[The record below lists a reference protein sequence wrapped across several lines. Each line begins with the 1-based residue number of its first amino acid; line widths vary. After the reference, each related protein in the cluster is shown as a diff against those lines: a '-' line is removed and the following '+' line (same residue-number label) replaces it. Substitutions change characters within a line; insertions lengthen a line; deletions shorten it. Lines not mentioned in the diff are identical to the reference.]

1 MVKLESNWRFIMPRN
16 VSRRTYNM
24 MRREHRANPA
34 LADVLKR
41 MEHRQ
46 GIIFSPKGKKE
57 HELRERYLDEN
68 YVKQAAEKL
77 FVQYKEI
84 NITWAACVQAIK
96 TNFAEQLHSKWG
108 PRLKAHREE
117 QKAKKGTVNIGS

>member
-1 MVKLESNWRFIMPRN
+1 MPRN

-34 LADVLKR
+34 LEDVLKR

-46 GIIFSPKGKKE
+46 GIISNPKGKKE
-57 HELRERYLDEN
+57 HELRDRYLDEDYTN
-68 YVKQAAEKL
+68 QAAKKL
-77 FVQYKEI
+77 FEQYKVI
-84 NITWAACVQAIK
+84 DITWAACVQAIK

-108 PRLKAHREE
+108 PRLKAYREE
-117 QKAKKGTVNIGS
+117 IKDKKKTNVIIG

>member
-24 MRREHRANPA
+24 MRRERRVNPA
-34 LADVLKR
+34 LVDVLKR
-41 MEHRQ
+41 MEHRR
-46 GIIFSPKGKKE
+46 GIISSPKGKKE
-57 HELRERYLDEN
+57 NELRDRYLDED

-108 PRLKAHREE
+108 PRLKAYREE
-117 QKAKKGTVNIGS
+117 QKAVQQS